1 VRENNLC
8 LESRPTE
15 QPVGVGQHGCIRLSG
30 LNAPDGLRLT
40 GETSGGSTD
49 VQLPGFNVRVEENR
63 FEAGR
68 DGSNP
73 ASLNLN
79 TSGGSVRVRP

>member
-1 VRENNLC
+1 M
-8 LESRPTE
+8 ESRPTE

-63 FEAGR
+63 FETGR